1 MSQLTDGFGLVKWG
15 AVGIAV
21 LALLTNLPYNRLF
34 LRRICTRFLHIRR
47 DVLTR
52 VSDMLVNPPVR
63 FS

>member
-1 MSQLTDGFGLVKWG
+1 VSQLTDGFGLVKWG

-21 LALLTNLPYNRLF
+21 VALLTNLPNNHLF
-34 LRRICTRFLHIRR
+34 LRRIRIRSFRIRR